1 MPRLFNKNEF
11 KDNCGFGLIA
21 NINGIQSESILTKSI
36 DALVSMTHRGGVGA
50 DGKTGDGCGLLFDI
64 NKEYFKNFD
73 EVSILEQPTNSNS
86 NYWLNNIVL
95 ERFKGKICEEIIQ
108 ELNFMGINAR
118 PIWTP
123 MHYLDIYKNSPRT
136 SLPVTESIVNKI
148 ISLPSSPYL
157 SEYF

>member
-64 NKEYFKNFD
+64 NKEYFKFIID
-73 EVSILEQPTNSNS
+73 YVIYIIHL
-86 NYWLNNIVL
+86 YNNI
-95 ERFKGKICEEIIQ
+95 FI
-108 ELNFMGINAR
+108 F
-118 PIWTP
+118 
-123 MHYLDIYKNSPRT
+123 
-136 SLPVTESIVNKI
+136 
-148 ISLPSSPYL
+148 
-157 SEYF
+157 

>member
-64 NKEYFKNFD
+64 NKEYFKNK
-73 EVSILEQPTNSNS
+73 IYLEEGVK
-86 NYWLNNIVL
+86 LND
-95 ERFKGKICEEIIQ
+95 
-108 ELNFMGINAR
+108 NFAIGQLFISK
-118 PIWTP
+118 
-123 MHYLDIYKNSPRT
+123 DIDL
-136 SLPVTESIVNKI
+136 SLIHI
-148 ISLPSSPYL
+148 
-157 SEYF
+157 